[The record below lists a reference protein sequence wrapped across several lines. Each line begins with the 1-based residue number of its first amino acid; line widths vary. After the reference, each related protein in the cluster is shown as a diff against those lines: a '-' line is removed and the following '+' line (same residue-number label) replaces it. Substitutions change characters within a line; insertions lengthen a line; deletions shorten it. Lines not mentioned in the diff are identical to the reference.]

1 MICAVTSP
9 QRWGFVNSARLAAS
23 PSRGTRYRRY
33 PASPSAS
40 KVARMCFNSS

>member
-1 MICAVTSP
+1 MICALASP
-9 QRWGFVNSARLAAS
+9 QRWGFVASAGLVAS